1 MSEFI
6 KKHQFLIASK
16 DAKAIGKTGL
26 YEKLDKTMVEFF
38 SEICKAVL
46 NGEDDIYAIQ
56 WAISKLDK
64 EEQSEIRK
72 NMILED

>member
-6 KKHQFLIASK
+6 NKHQFLIASN
-16 DAKAIGKTGL
+16 DARAIGKTGM

-38 SEICKAVL
+38 NEICKAVL
-46 NGEDDIYAIQ
+46 NGEDDIFAIQ

-64 EEQSEIRK
+64 EEKQELFHVK
-72 NMILED
+72 H